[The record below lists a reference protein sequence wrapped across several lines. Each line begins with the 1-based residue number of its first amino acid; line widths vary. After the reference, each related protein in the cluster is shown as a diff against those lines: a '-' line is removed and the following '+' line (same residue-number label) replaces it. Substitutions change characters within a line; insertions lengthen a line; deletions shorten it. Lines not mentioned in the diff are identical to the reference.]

1 MVAQKSTVTK
11 NEMRRVWRKKRDSL
25 DVSLRRAADE
35 AIFSCLHAS
44 ELWRSAT
51 QVLSYLSVGAE
62 VDTRM
67 LIEAALLEGKT
78 VALPR
83 CVGPRRMRWHTIQ
96 SLDGLEQSKW
106 GIEEPPDRE
115 ETLFD
120 LNQVD
125 QALIVVPGLVFD
137 KHGMRLGYGGG
148 YYDTFLT
155 QVTGSPTVGLARSCQ
170 LVEDL
175 SVFHCV
181 EEHDF
186 PVEYVVCEHE
196 ILHSECA

>member
-35 AIFSCLHAS
+35 AIFSYLHAS
-44 ELWRSAT
+44 ELWRNAT

-83 CVGPRRMRWHTIQ
+83 CVGPRRMR
-96 SLDGLEQSKW
+96 
-106 GIEEPPDRE
+106 
-115 ETLFD
+115 
-120 LNQVD
+120 
-125 QALIVVPGLVFD
+125 
-137 KHGMRLGYGGG
+137 
-148 YYDTFLT
+148 
-155 QVTGSPTVGLARSCQ
+155 
-170 LVEDL
+170 
-175 SVFHCV
+175 
-181 EEHDF
+181 
-186 PVEYVVCEHE
+186 
-196 ILHSECA
+196 